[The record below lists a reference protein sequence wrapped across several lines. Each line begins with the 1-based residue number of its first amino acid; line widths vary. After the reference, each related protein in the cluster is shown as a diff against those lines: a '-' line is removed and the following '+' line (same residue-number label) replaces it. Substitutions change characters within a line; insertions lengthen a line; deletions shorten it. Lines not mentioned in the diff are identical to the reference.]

1 LGLHTVHVSQTAQ
14 RRRLTFQRLE
24 VDLGLEYD
32 LEFGF
37 EYDLEFENAIEY
49 DHECDLECDLEF
61 EKATEPQ
68 SSRPPNQ
75 AA

>member
-1 LGLHTVHVSQTAQ
+1 LHTVHVSQTAQ

-37 EYDLEFENAIEY
+37 EYDLEFENAIE
-49 DHECDLECDLEF
+49 CDLEF
-61 EKATEPQ
+61 ENATEPQ